1 MTKAELIIEDIVR
14 SLEFPIGTRFYFKS
28 ILLEVAELEDDG
40 WGCSQCAFAGEEDL
54 CGVMNC
60 HNCRHDN
67 KYIYFKEVE
76 GIGEERNASNNMRQ
90 V

>member
-14 SLEFPIGTRFYFKS
+14 SLEFPIGTKFYFKNT
-28 ILLEVAELEDDG
+28 LLEVAELEDDG

-60 HNCRHDN
+60 HNCRHDQ
-67 KYIYFKEVE
+67 KFIYFKEVKETEEE
-76 GIGEERNASNNMRQ
+76 GSGERGNR
-90 V
+90 